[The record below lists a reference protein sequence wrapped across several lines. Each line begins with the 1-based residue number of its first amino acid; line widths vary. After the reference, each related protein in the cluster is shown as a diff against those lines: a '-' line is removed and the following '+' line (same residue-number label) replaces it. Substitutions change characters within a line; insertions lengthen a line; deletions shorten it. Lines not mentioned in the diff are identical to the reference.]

1 MKAWSKKMEENVNA
15 LSHVKKLI
23 EELNKDVSSNIKV
36 DNIDYVSTNY
46 SYVAT
51 LSIDD
56 NKHRIEFERSIID
69 DLEVALDKYQGTKYF
84 DTLESSLKFNIYIN
98 LGQKGLLKDF
108 KISKKLIND
117 RRDWIKDYRVDT
129 RFSDEMANLLYRG
142 LKKLLD
148 FFNKQIE
155 KHKSLDL
162 DYSVIEENK
171 DWVLS
176 LINFYD
182 ENNHLNSPG
191 VREKNLQFL
200 KAALIRIIID
210 LEKMREAEKIPTTIS
225 ALDKKIYD
233 IVIKLRKDPFLEIKL
248 PEFIH
253 DIAATY
259 LNDETA
265 Q

>member
-1 MKAWSKKMEENVNA
+1 MDENVKA

-36 DNIDYVSTNY
+36 DNIDYVSAQY

-51 LSIDD
+51 LLIDD
-56 NKHRIEFERSIID
+56 NKHRLEFEKSIID

-129 RFSDEMANLLYRG
+129 RFSDKMANLLYNG

-148 FFNKQIE
+148 FFKEQIE
-155 KHKSLDL
+155 KHKALDL
-162 DYSVIEENK
+162 DCSVIEENK
-171 DWVLS
+171 DWVLR
-176 LINFYD
+176 LIDFYD
-182 ENNHLNSPG
+182 QKKHLNSPD

-200 KAALIRIIID
+200 KAALISIIID
-210 LEKMREAEKIPTTIS
+210 LEKMRETETVPTTIK
-225 ALDKKIYD
+225 ALDEKIYN
-233 IVIKLRKDPFLEIKL
+233 IVIELRKDPFLEIKL

-253 DIAATY
+253 DIVATY
-259 LNDETA
+259 LNDETV

>member
-1 MKAWSKKMEENVNA
+1 MEENVEA

-23 EELNKDVSSNIKV
+23 EELNRDISSNIKV
-36 DNIDYVSTNY
+36 DNIDYVSTHY

-56 NKHRIEFERSIID
+56 NKHRVEFERSIID
-69 DLEVALDKYQGTKYF
+69 DLEVALDKYKGTKYF

-117 RRDWIKDYRVDT
+117 RRDWIKDYRVNT
-129 RFSDEMANLLYRG
+129 SFSDEMVNLLYSG
-142 LKKLLD
+142 LKKLLN
-148 FFNKQIE
+148 FFDEQIE

-162 DYSVIEENK
+162 DYSVIEGNK

-176 LINFYD
+176 LIDYYD
-182 ENNHLNSPG
+182 RNKHLNSPD

-200 KAALIRIIID
+200 NAALIRIIID
-210 LEKMREAEKIPTTIS
+210 LEKLREAEKIPTTIN

-233 IVIKLRKDPFLEIKL
+233 IVIELRKDPFLEIKL
-248 PEFIH
+248 PDFIH

-259 LNDETA
+259 LNDETV

>member
-1 MKAWSKKMEENVNA
+1 MEENVNA
-15 LSHVKKLI
+15 LSHVKKLT

-117 RRDWIKDYRVDT
+117 RRDWIKDYD
-129 RFSDEMANLLYRG
+129 DLCLGCNWMCLYFTKG
-142 LKKLLD
+142 
-148 FFNKQIE
+148 
-155 KHKSLDL
+155 
-162 DYSVIEENK
+162 
-171 DWVLS
+171 
-176 LINFYD
+176 
-182 ENNHLNSPG
+182 
-191 VREKNLQFL
+191 REQ
-200 KAALIRIIID
+200 
-210 LEKMREAEKIPTTIS
+210 
-225 ALDKKIYD
+225 
-233 IVIKLRKDPFLEIKL
+233 EIK
-248 PEFIH
+248 H
-253 DIAATY
+253 D
-259 LNDETA
+259 
-265 Q
+265 

>member
-1 MKAWSKKMEENVNA
+1 MENLTA
-15 LSHVKKLI
+15 LNHVKKLI
-23 EELNKDVSSNIKV
+23 QELNNDVSSDIKV
-36 DNIDYVSTNY
+36 NNIDYVSTNY

-56 NKHRIEFERSIID
+56 NEHRIEFERSIID
-69 DLEVALDKYQGTKYF
+69 DLEVALEKYQGTKYF

-98 LGQKGLLKDF
+98 LGQKGLLKNF
-108 KISKKLIND
+108 KISRKLIND

-129 RFSDEMANLLYRG
+129 RFSVDMASLLYRG
-142 LKKLLD
+142 LKKLFD
-148 FFNKQIE
+148 FFNDQIE

-162 DYSVIEENK
+162 DYSTIEENK
-171 DWVLS
+171 DWISS

-182 ENNHLNSPG
+182 KNNHLNSPD

-200 KAALIRIIID
+200 KAALINIIID
-210 LEKMREAEKIPTTIS
+210 LEKMRETEKIPTTIK

-233 IVIKLRKDPFLEIKL
+233 IVIELRKDPFLEIKL
-248 PEFIH
+248 PDFIN
-253 DIAATY
+253 DIAATC
-259 LNDETA
+259 LNDETV

>member
-1 MKAWSKKMEENVNA
+1 MSA
-15 LSHVKKLI
+15 HF
-23 EELNKDVSSNIKV
+23 
-36 DNIDYVSTNY
+36 

-51 LSIDD
+51 LSIND
-56 NKHRIEFERSIID
+56 NKHRLKFERNIID
-69 DLEVALDKYQGTKYF
+69 DLEVALDKYRGTKYF

-129 RFSDEMANLLYRG
+129 RFSDEMAKLLYTG

-148 FFNKQIE
+148 FFNEQIE

-162 DYSVIEENK
+162 DYSVIEEDK

-176 LINFYD
+176 LIHFYD
-182 ENNHLNSPG
+182 ENKHLNSPD
-191 VREKNLQFL
+191 VRGKNLQFL
-200 KAALIRIIID
+200 KAALIRTIID
-210 LEKMREAEKIPTTIS
+210 LEKLRAAEKIPTTIKS
-225 ALDKKIYD
+225 LDKKIYD
-233 IVIKLRKDPFLEIKL
+233 IVIELRKDPFLEIKL

-259 LNDETA
+259 LNDETI